1 MKKVFKLSLFVI
13 LGMTAVMFSLTPGFA
28 GPKRGGDLITL
39 YTQIPP
45 HFNSAIKSGATLY
58 AAASNIFVGLV
69 EINENFEAEPYLAK
83 SWEISPDGLTYT
95 FHLEEGTVF
104 HDGKPVTSKDVAFS
118 LGVSKENHPFGFS
131 MFGAVDRVETP
142 DKYTAVIKLKRP
154 HPALLQCVGLPLLPI
169 IPEHVYSKGPLRK
182 NPANINAIGSGP
194 FKVAEYT
201 AGQGYI
207 LERFDKF
214 MRPGMPY
221 LDRMIGKK
229 SVSPSGSM
237 IALSRG
243 EAHAWGLIADPQM
256 VARLKKEK
264 NLRVTSKG
272 YQGIADCTFVE
283 FNLRKKFT
291 GDKRVRQA
299 IAYAIDR
306 DFITQKL
313 HRGLTRNAT
322 GPIHSSSP
330 FYTDQVNQYD
340 FNLEKANQL
349 LDEAGYKRQADG
361 MRFSLDLIYMPG
373 MPSSQKMVA
382 EYMKPQ
388 LKKIGIKINLIAPA
402 DFQDWYRTIAN
413 WDHDMTTNDNFGW
426 GDPVIGI
433 YRMYMSNNIKH
444 VVWTNTSGYVN
455 KEVDRI
461 LNAAAV
467 ENDINKRKALYV
479 EFQKIVTEDIP
490 VYHTVETAFHS
501 AFNKE
506 LMDTPTGIYGAIG
519 PMYKVYWEN
528 GKAP

>member
-1 MKKVFKLSLFVI
+1 MKKVCFVI
-13 LGMTAVMFSLTPGFA
+13 LGIAAVTFTSTPVLA
-28 GPKRGGDLITL
+28 EPKRGGDLIAL
-39 YTQIPP
+39 YGQFPP

-118 LGVSKENHPFGFS
+118 LGVSKENHPFGSS

-142 DKYTAVIKLKRP
+142 DKYTAVIKLKQP
-154 HPALLQCVGLPLLPI
+154 HPALLYSVCLPLLPI
-169 IPEHVYSKGPLRK
+169 IPEHVYSKGPIRD
-182 NPANINAIGSGP
+182 NPANIKAIGSGP
-194 FKVAEYT
+194 FKVAEYN
-201 AGQGYI
+201 AGESYI

-214 MRPGMPY
+214 MRPGQPY
-221 LDRMIGKK
+221 LDRYIGKK
-229 SVSPSGSM
+229 HVSPSGSL

-243 EAHAWGLIADPQM
+243 EAHSQGFIGDPQM
-256 VARLKKEK
+256 VAKLKKEK
-264 NLRVTSKG
+264 NLTVTSKG
-272 YQGIADCTFVE
+272 YQGIGETAFIE

-313 HRGLTRNAT
+313 HRGVTSKAT

-330 FYTDQVNQYD
+330 FYTDEVNQYE

-361 MRFSLDLIYMPG
+361 MRFSLNLTYQPG
-373 MPSSQKMVA
+373 VEYEQKNIA

-388 LKKIGIKINLIAPA
+388 LKKIGIDINLVAPA
-402 DFQDWYRTIAN
+402 DFQNWYTTIAN
-413 WDHDMTTNDNFGW
+413 WDHDLTANNNFSW
-426 GDPVIGI
+426 SDPVIGV
-433 YRMYMSNNIKH
+433 YRMVMSTNIKH

-455 KEVDRI
+455 EEVDRL

-467 ENDINKRKALYV
+467 ETDTNKRRALYV
-479 EFQKIVTEDIP
+479 DFQKILAEDIP
-490 VYHTVETAFHS
+490 VYFTVQSEFHS

-506 LMDTPTGIYGAIG
+506 LMDTPTGIYGSIG
-519 PMYKVYWEN
+519 SMHRVYWKD